1 LAADGNDK
9 VPFMFCQSGGSPKSN
24 KLGPRDSHENEAT
37 LRHAILA
44 AAPTGIGITQMLN
57 N

>member
-9 VPFMFCQSGGSPKSN
+9 VPFLFYQSGGSPKSI
-24 KLGPRDSHENEAT
+24 KLGPGDSHENEAT
-37 LRHAILA
+37 LHHAILA
-44 AAPTGIGITQMLN
+44 AAPSGIGITQMPN